1 MFGDWAP
8 DAVVFDCDGLLVDT
22 EPCWT
27 VAASEMFTRRGLA
40 FGDEQI
46 ASLIGTS
53 VPATCA
59 TLADAFAD
67 GASAAQIESELL
79 ERVAVIVARDARGMP
94 GAAALV
100 ARVLAR
106 RPAAVASNSPR
117 ALLDQALARGG
128 FARIFQVTLA
138 ADEVTRAKPE
148 PELYLTACARLGVDP
163 GRCLAL
169 EDSATGIA
177 AATAA
182 GLRTI
187 GVPTLAGRD
196 IGAQVTVDSL
206 SDPALVS
213 WVESW
218 PPDDEPGS
226 DSSPQVPGCA
236 SRRGW

>member
-1 MFGDWAP
+1 VFGEWIP

-27 VAASEMFTRRGLA
+27 VAEAELFRRRGLP
-40 FGDEQI
+40 FGDAEK

-53 VPATCA
+53 VPAACA

-67 GASAAQIESELL
+67 GATAAEIESELL
-79 ERVAVIVARDARGMP
+79 ARVAAIVARDAQAMP
-94 GAAALV
+94 GAAGLV
-100 ARVLAR
+100 AHVLAR

-117 ALLDQALARGG
+117 ALLDQALAHGG
-128 FARIFQVTLA
+128 FAETFEVTLA
-138 ADEVTRAKPE
+138 ADEVTRPKPE
-148 PELYLTACARLGVDP
+148 PELYLTACAHLGVDP
-163 GRCLAL
+163 RRCLAL

-182 GLRTI
+182 GLRTV

-196 IGAQVTVDSL
+196 IGAEVTVGSL
-206 SDPALVS
+206 ADPELVT

-218 PPDDEPGS
+218 STDRE
-226 DSSPQVPGCA
+226 
-236 SRRGW
+236 RE

>member
-1 MFGDWAP
+1 VFGEWVP
-8 DAVVFDCDGLLVDT
+8 GAVVFDCDGLLVDT

-27 VAASEMFTRRGLA
+27 VAETELFTRRGLP
-40 FGDEQI
+40 FGDAEK

-53 VPATCA
+53 VPAACA

-67 GASAAQIESELL
+67 GAIAAQIESELL
-79 ERVAVIVARDARGMP
+79 ERVAVIVARDAQAMP

-100 ARVLAR
+100 ARIRAR
-106 RPAAVASNSPR
+106 RPTAVASNSPR

-128 FARIFQVTLA
+128 FARTFEVTLA
-138 ADEVTRAKPE
+138 ADEVTRPKPE

-196 IGAQVTVDSL
+196 IGAHVTVDSL
-206 SDPALVS
+206 TDAGLVA

-218 PPDDEPGS
+218 PPGDE
-226 DSSPQVPGCA
+226 QE
-236 SRRGW
+236 